1 MPRAMKRYDEAKRH
15 ADMMR
20 KEAYAKKKAE
30 SMQFVADRKRAKA
43 LLDERGDEL
52 MHFAYIHWA
61 GEDEPTFPKVRKWLK
76 SEAWVSP
83 EAVIKLFEKMEG
95 RG

>member
-30 SMQFVADRKRAKA
+30 SKQFVADRKRAKE
-43 LLDERGDEL
+43 LLADHGED
-52 MHFAYIHWA
+52 MAHFAFVNWA
-61 GEDEPTFPKVRKWLK
+61 GEDEPTMPKVRKWLK
-76 SEAWVSP
+76 SEAWFTP
-83 EAVIKLFEKMEG
+83 EVVIKLFESMEG
-95 RG
+95 KS